1 MSMEKQEQGGPK
13 NDDRGLG
20 GYMSRST
27 SAPCQGHAERR
38 RRKFKSSLK
47 VDRSSLSLVNGI
59 VLASGSIS
67 RTTPRFHILEIF

>member
-38 RRKFKSSLK
+38 RRKFKSSLRLT
-47 VDRSSLSLVNGI
+47 DRVFLWSM
-59 VLASGSIS
+59 
-67 RTTPRFHILEIF
+67 E